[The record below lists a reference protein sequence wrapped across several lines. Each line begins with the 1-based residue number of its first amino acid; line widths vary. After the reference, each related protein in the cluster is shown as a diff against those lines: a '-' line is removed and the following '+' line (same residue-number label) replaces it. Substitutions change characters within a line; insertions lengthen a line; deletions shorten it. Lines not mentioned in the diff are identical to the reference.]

1 MPYLNPIVAKTS
13 PNLYSAAKSAG
24 LSSAESTQVEQMS
37 YTIDQHK
44 KLIKLDPEKAR
55 QSYDSLDPNIQNQ
68 LKFMYKNA
76 DYLQPPKTAADAVTG
91 VLKTIGTAIASPL
104 IGLFKVAGEY
114 NKIINE
120 PYKVFRE
127 VQQGADLFSTRTW
140 TDAWDGKNMYDNKA
154 IKEVTDAY
162 GKYDV
167 LVAQGLLEG
176 KTPGEIVQ
184 GYGKVDQNVLDS
196 IKKAYDTPEKFKDI
210 LDNVKMAQI
219 SPGRDLIRMLDRGRT
234 ANGGP
239 LGDHVN
245 GFTKFMSGAI
255 DFTYQLAIDPLT
267 WMTGGLSG
275 GASKGE
281 RLAKSVTEAMNKGA
295 DMRTAIS
302 DVFKDPQVFNLWEK
316 QLGPLL
322 KEYSQAEEKSS
333 VMSRIAKQFP
343 GYNNPEA
350 IKALTTKD
358 AVHLPNGVVDA
369 ESAKKYFE
377 QGTNLHLMLSGR
389 VDGVSYIRNGVAIA
403 RTSRL
408 MNDGLVRFL
417 DRTFNAVES
426 TGAERAAAIAPIYE
440 DLLKSENMVQ
450 TLKNGLS
457 PAITDANK
465 QIKMWKDGKFNP
477 KFIGQMASRSP
488 AGLEV
493 RTGEDAIKTAGN
505 FTARARQLLP
515 KDMAEALTYKFIDA
529 TADEQ
534 FLILRNLDAATMY
547 SMGLGGSERGEDL
560 IKVILE
566 EKYGD
571 KSGFASKVELAV
583 NPEHAKDLP
592 AGLIKDTETGI
603 VADSEGPI
611 HSYQSTR
618 AVGSL
623 PYTRI
628 GEMVWDIKSKKNP
641 ILAVGGATQG
651 AFSRNLVNAWSML
664 TLLPRLGIRSSI
676 DEATMYVLTA
686 PGRDILA
693 FATRQG
699 NKMGN
704 MSRAFTGSIESTGPI
719 KQVVQ
724 KIFQIGNKERT
735 EIKFGGKRL
744 IISPEDALT
753 LVKREE
759 LLQEKAAELGTDVG
773 LLSSLQKRE
782 AIAKHVQDLYGGYVS
797 EKEAGLLMQAWV
809 HSPDALNSMA
819 ASLVAHSAISG
830 KWGEEVAA
838 SMIDPSMLDRAL
850 ESLGVKMRNGKRTIS
865 TDSLTNQQIA
875 LAQYEK
881 LYKQFVGNKFKVG
894 NETILNPAEVF
905 FKHGGLRPGEKML
918 DGTTSTMRGAIDYGM
933 EKIGFVKNS
942 ATGMWII
949 DNPITVNRFLEQSSF
964 NARKIQQGGIKADI
978 AEQQIAR
985 QLVDMYETF
994 HGDANKFNDTLFNLV
1009 ESNMSKLRRSSDYE
1023 KFTPTWNQAIAMIPL
1038 DVFTEAS
1045 AGHRLSGLINSEI
1058 AFGDFDAENVIA
1070 RWGNDAMNMMDR
1082 QVTGIF
1088 RQPAV
1093 MITYIKLRKQYEG
1106 FEREFANNL
1115 YKADVGAFEHTM
1127 GPKAIEAARDKA
1139 KKQAEKRFT
1148 ELATREAADTVL
1160 KFADNPS
1167 IRSNFAF
1174 SGRTVGRY
1182 YRATEDFYR
1191 RIYRMKDVTPRAL
1204 YRIRLAHVGLDASGM
1219 FHKDQNGEPYF
1230 VMPMDSV
1237 LFRATDSVARTI
1249 TGKGGYGQPL
1259 FNDFS
1264 LKLRMMNPS
1273 FQQDAGLPTLSG
1285 PIAGLSVVA
1294 FKDMLGTVPG
1304 NIPFIGKYLGSP
1316 SKQLAQGVDTFALGN
1331 IGDNIDVVKATVP
1344 ASLQRIWAIM
1354 DPTEK
1359 SRQEATAAQQAIA
1372 DNASQGIQL
1381 NPNATDQEKADYL
1394 KNIRISAHNV
1404 IALRNF
1410 LGLISPLTPTTMESK
1425 GVPNYIKDTGI
1436 TSMRSEF
1443 FDILN
1448 GITAKNNGD
1457 VQDPYELALATYTG
1471 KHPGKLIYT
1480 VSREDKQT
1488 RVLIKNTDALQ
1499 GWALGN
1505 EKLINTY
1512 GEAAY
1517 IFAPQAGKF
1526 NAATYNFIQAAGLV
1540 KSKSLETYYND
1551 LLVAQDKQTYYDIAR
1566 IEKEQLSQTAD
1577 QTSRAAII
1585 NDATNARQSLVS
1597 ANPLLKPALIGQ
1609 GNNIGKEAVML
1620 NSVEQIINDPST
1632 PVEPATRQRMAI
1644 AIKLMRDFVSF
1655 CNNPDLKNLSDGG
1668 ASIKSERRQQIEAQ
1682 LNNLTLGDLYV
1693 AEANRAIFKSM
1704 LSFYSRD
1711 SYYVYKGIQ

>member
-1 MPYLNPIVAKTS
+1 MPYLNPIVAKVS
-13 PNLYSAAKSAG
+13 PNLYSAVKGAG

-37 YTIDQHK
+37 YTIDQHRQ
-44 KLIKLDPEKAR
+44 LTKLDPEKAR
-55 QSYDSLDPNIQNQ
+55 QRYDSLDPNIQGQ
-68 LKFMYKNA
+68 LKFMFKNA
-76 DYLQPPKTAADAVTG
+76 DYLQPPKTATDAVTG
-91 VLKTIGTAIASPL
+91 VLKTVGTAIASPL
-104 IGLFKVAGEY
+104 IGLFKVAGAY

-127 VQQGADLFSTRTW
+127 VQQGANLFSTHTW
-140 TDAWDGKNMYDNKA
+140 TDAWDGKNLYDNKA
-154 IKEVTDAY
+154 LKEATDAY

-167 LVAQGLLEG
+167 VVAQGLLEG
-176 KTPGEIVQ
+176 KTPGEIIQ
-184 GYGKVDQNVLDS
+184 GYGKVDEGMLKSLTRALDKPEEFNS
-196 IKKAYDTPEKFKDI
+196 I
-210 LDNVKMAQI
+210 LQNVKMAQI
-219 SPGRDLIRMLDRGRT
+219 SPGRDLVRILDRGRT

-245 GFTKFMSGAI
+245 GFTKFMSGAV
-255 DFTYQLAIDPLT
+255 DFAYQLAIDPLT

-281 RLAKSVTEAMNKGA
+281 RLANSIKQAMNNGA
-295 DMRTAIS
+295 DMRVAIG
-302 DVFKDPQVFNLWEK
+302 DAFKDPKLYNLWEK
-316 QLGPLL
+316 QLGPVL

-333 VMSRIAKQFP
+333 VMSKIARDFP

-350 IKALTTKD
+350 IKSLTAKS
-358 AVHLPNGVVDA
+358 VHLPDGVVDA

-377 QGTNLHLMLSGR
+377 QGTNLHLLLSGR
-389 VDGVSYIRNGVAIA
+389 VDGISYMRNGVAIA

-408 MNDGLVRFL
+408 MSDGFVRFL

-440 DLLKSENMVQ
+440 DLLKSEDMVQ

-457 PAITDANK
+457 PAITDANA

-515 KDMAEALTYKFIDA
+515 RDMAEALTYKFVDA

-560 IKVILE
+560 IRVILE

-571 KSGFASKVELAV
+571 KAGFATKVELAV
-583 NPEHAKDLP
+583 NPEHAKDMP

-603 VADSEGPI
+603 IADSEGPI
-611 HSYQSTR
+611 HSYQATR

-628 GEMVWDIKSKKNP
+628 GEMVWDIKSKKNA
-641 ILAVGGATQG
+641 IGMVGGATQG
-651 AFSRNLVNAWSML
+651 AFAKQVVNAWSML

-686 PGRDILA
+686 PARDVMA
-693 FATRQG
+693 FVTRQG
-699 NKMGN
+699 NKFGN
-704 MSRAFTGSIESTGPI
+704 MSRAFTGSIESTGPV

-724 KIFQIGNKERT
+724 KLFQIGNKERT
-735 EIKFGGKRL
+735 EVSFGGKR
-744 IISPEDALT
+744 IVISPEDALS

-759 LLQEKAAELGTDVG
+759 LLQDKAKELGTDVG

-782 AIAKHVQDLYGGYVS
+782 AVADHIQKLYGGYVN
-797 EKEAGLLMQAWV
+797 EKDAVLLMQAWK

-850 ESLGVKMRNGKRTIS
+850 ESIGVKMRNGKRIIS
-865 TDSLTNQQIA
+865 TDSLTNQEIA

-881 LYKQFVGNKFKVG
+881 LYKQFVGNKFKVDG
-894 NETILNPAEVF
+894 ETILNPAEIF
-905 FKHGGLRPGEKML
+905 FKYGGLRPGEKML
-918 DGTTSTMRGAIDYGM
+918 DGTTSTMRGAINYGM
-933 EKIGFVKNS
+933 EKIGFKKNS
-942 ATGMWII
+942 ATGMWVI

-964 NARKIQQGGIKADI
+964 NARKVQQGAIRADI

-994 HGDANKFNDTLFNLV
+994 HGDSNKFNETLFNLV
-1009 ESNMSKLRRSSDYE
+1009 ESNMSKLRRSSDYQN
-1023 KFTPTWNQAIAMIPL
+1023 FYPTYNQAIAMIPL
-1038 DVFTEAS
+1038 DVFTDAS
-1045 AGHRLSGLINSEI
+1045 SGYRIAGKINTEI

-1070 RWGNDAMNMMDR
+1070 RFGQDAMNMMDR

-1093 MITYIKLRKQYEG
+1093 MITYVKLRKEYAG

-1115 YKADVGAFEHTM
+1115 YMERAGKWELPTARFSNEKVMAECKAV
-1127 GPKAIEAARDKA
+1127 
-1139 KKQAEKRFT
+1139 AEKRFT

-1191 RIYRMKDVTPRAL
+1191 RIYRMKEVTPRAL

-1219 FHKDQNGEPYF
+1219 FHKDQNGEPYL
-1230 VMPMDSV
+1230 VMPMDNV
-1237 LFRATDSVARTI
+1237 LFRATDSAMRTI

-1259 FNDFS
+1259 FNDFT

-1294 FKDMLGTVPG
+1294 FKDILGTVPG
-1304 NIPFIGKYLGSP
+1304 NIPFIGKYIGGP
-1316 SKQLAQGVDTFALGN
+1316 SKQLAEGIDTFALGN
-1331 IGDNIDVVKATVP
+1331 VGDNVDVVKATVP
-1344 ASLQRIWAIM
+1344 ASLQRLWAII

-1372 DNASQGIQL
+1372 YNASQGIHL
-1381 NPNATDQEKADYL
+1381 NPNATDQEKSDYL
-1394 KNIRISAHNV
+1394 KNIRITAHNV

-1410 LGLISPLTPTTMESK
+1410 LGLISPVTPTTMESK
-1425 GVPNYIKDTGI
+1425 GVPNYVKDTGI

-1457 VQDPYELALATYTG
+1457 IQDPYELALATYTG

-1488 RVLIKNTDALQ
+1488 RVLIKNTDALK

-1540 KSKSLETYYND
+1540 KSKSLESYYND
-1551 LLVAQDKQTYYDIAR
+1551 LMVAQDKQSYYDIAR
-1566 IEKEQLSQTAD
+1566 IEKEQLNTVSD
-1577 QTSRAAII
+1577 QMARANII
-1585 NDATNARQSLVS
+1585 NEATSARASLVA

-1609 GNNIGKEAVML
+1609 GNNIGKEGIML

-1632 PVEPATRQRMAI
+1632 PVAPETRKRMAI
-1644 AIKLMRDFVSF
+1644 AVKLIRDFVSMSTD
-1655 CNNPDLKNLSDGG
+1655 PALKNLSDGG
-1668 ASIKSERRQQIEAQ
+1668 VGIKAERRQQIEAA
-1682 LNNLTLGDLYV
+1682 LNDLSLGDLYV
-1693 AEANRAIFKSM
+1693 TEANRAIFKSM

-1711 SYYVYKGIQ
+1711 SYYTFKAIK